1 MEHPDLLSGF
11 AHFEDAG
18 VFRLRADLAIVQTV
32 DFFPPI
38 VNDPRDFGR
47 IAAANALSDV
57 YAMGAEP
64 RTALG
69 VVGFPTSKVD
79 RSVLGEILAAGA
91 EQVIEA
97 GAVVVG
103 GHSVVDAEIKYGL
116 AVTGTIHPD
125 RVVRNDGAQVG
136 DQLVLTK
143 PIGMGAVSTA
153 IKAERINDD
162 AIRRASQ
169 IMAPPNRAASALMVA
184 TGVNGATDV
193 PGFGFLGHA
202 RELAEA
208 SNVTLRI
215 EASKVPVFPEAP
227 DLVQKGLVSGGAA
240 RNRQYL
246 GQLVTLD
253 RGVDAL
259 IAEILFD
266 AETSGGLLISL
277 PPTAAP
283 EVVRELRS
291 MGHVFT
297 SIVGEAIP
305 AGERWVHVTT

>member
-1 MEHPDLLSGF
+1 MEHPDLLAGF
-11 AHFEDAG
+11 EHFEDAG
-18 VFRLRADLAIVQTV
+18 VFRLREDLAIVQTV

-38 VNDPRDFGR
+38 VNDPSDFGR

-64 RTALG
+64 QTALG
-69 VVGFPTSKVD
+69 IVGFPTSDVD
-79 RSVLGEILAAGA
+79 MSVLQEILAAGG
-91 EQVIEA
+91 EKVIEA

-103 GHSVVDAEIKYGL
+103 GHSVVDREIKYGL

-125 RVVRNDGAQVG
+125 RVVRNDGVKVG

-143 PIGMGAVSTA
+143 PVGMGAVSTA
-153 IKAERINDD
+153 IKAKGITED

-169 IMAPPNRAASALMVA
+169 IMATLNRDASALMVA
-184 TGVNGATDV
+184 HGANGATDV
-193 PGFGFLGHA
+193 TGFGFLGHA

-215 EASKVPVFPEAP
+215 EASNVPVFPEAP
-227 DLVQKGLVSGGAA
+227 DLVRKGFASGGAA

-246 GQLVTLD
+246 GQLVSLD
-253 RGVDAL
+253 LGMDSV

-266 AETSGGLLISL
+266 AETSGGLLIAL
-277 PPTAAP
+277 PPSAASRI
-283 EVVRELRS
+283 VRELHS
-291 MGHVFT
+291 KGHDFAR
-297 SIVGEAIP
+297 IVGEAIP
-305 AGERWVHVTT
+305 AGERWVQVTP